1 MSTTSTTTSSTR
13 TLSFPRGPGGMQI
26 NVFLADEKL
35 LAASVTCPSGPPG
48 HIAYAAAVLPGGVQL
63 IADDRAGRVVGW
75 WGTTAFVFAAEE
87 AARIA
92 KSFGIRIEVTN

>member
-13 TLSFPRGPGGMQI
+13 ALSFPRGPGGMQI
-26 NVFLADEKL
+26 SVFLADEKL

-63 IADDRAGRVVGW
+63 IADDRSGRVVGW
-75 WGTTAFVFAAEE
+75 WGTTAFVFTAEE

-92 KSFGIRIEVTN
+92 KAFGIRIEVTN